1 VKKKKNRIITYMK
14 KIYAFASIVLLSL
27 SLTSCGMLENRYR
40 YECHD
45 PENWYNKECTVPV
58 CLADG
63 LCSKDILG
71 FDPSEG
77 GVDE

>member
-1 VKKKKNRIITYMK
+1 MN
-14 KIYAFASIVLLSL
+14 KILSIVFAGVLSV

-45 PENWYNKECTVPV
+45 PANWYNKECNPPI

-71 FDPSEG
+71 FDPLEG
-77 GVDE
+77 GVSE

>member
-1 VKKKKNRIITYMK
+1 MNSVN
-14 KIYAFASIVLLSL
+14 KILSLASIIVLSV

>member
-1 VKKKKNRIITYMK
+1 MR
-14 KIYAFASIVLLSL
+14 KISSVVSVIALSMF
-27 SLTSCGMLENRYR
+27 LTSCGMLENRYR
-40 YECHD
+40 YDCHD

-77 GVDE
+77 GVNE

>member
-1 VKKKKNRIITYMK
+1 MK
-14 KIYAFASIVLLSL
+14 KIYSFISIGLLSL
-27 SLTSCGMLENRYR
+27 SLTSCGLLENRYR

-63 LCSKDILG
+63 LCTKDILG

-77 GVDE
+77 GIDE

>member
-1 VKKKKNRIITYMK
+1 MLYMK
-14 KIYAFASIVLLSL
+14 KIVAIVSAIMLSTVL
-27 SLTSCGMLENRYR
+27 ASCGMLENRYR

-71 FDPSEG
+71 FDPAEG
-77 GVDE
+77 GVNE

>member
-1 VKKKKNRIITYMK
+1 MLHMR
-14 KIYAFASIVLLSL
+14 KIVAIVSAIMLSTVL
-27 SLTSCGMLENRYR
+27 ASCGMLENRYR

-71 FDPSEG
+71 FDPAEG
-77 GVDE
+77 GVNE

>member
-1 VKKKKNRIITYMK
+1 M
-14 KIYAFASIVLLSL
+14 
-27 SLTSCGMLENRYR
+27 SLTSCGLLENRYR

-45 PENWYNKECTVPV
+45 PENWYIKECTVPV

-63 LCSKDILG
+63 LCTKDILG

>member
-1 VKKKKNRIITYMK
+1 MMIYMK
-14 KIYAFASIVLLSL
+14 KIYLFILTVSLSL
-27 SLTSCGMLENRYR
+27 LLTSCGLLENRYR

-63 LCSKDILG
+63 LCTKDILG

-77 GVDE
+77 GIDE

>member
-1 VKKKKNRIITYMK
+1 MLYMR
-14 KIYAFASIVLLSL
+14 KIVATVSAIMLSTVLA
-27 SLTSCGMLENRYR
+27 SCGMLENRYR

-71 FDPSEG
+71 FDPAEG
-77 GVDE
+77 GVNE